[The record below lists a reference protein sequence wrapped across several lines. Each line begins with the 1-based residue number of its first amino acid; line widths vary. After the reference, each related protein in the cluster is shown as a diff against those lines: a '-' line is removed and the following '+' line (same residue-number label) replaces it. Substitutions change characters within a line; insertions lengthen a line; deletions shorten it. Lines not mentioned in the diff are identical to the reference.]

1 MDGNSGLVADRMGH
15 AALRTVY
22 NEIVELHQWAKAH
35 FFIGRMKDSVLA
47 RLVEIAGEVG
57 ASEGLEIV
65 DVELKGGGAS
75 RFLRIYI
82 DKPEGVTHT
91 DCENVSHQVGAI
103 LDEED
108 VIPGAQYTLEVSSP
122 GVERKLSKPGDF
134 ERFIGRKVKV
144 SLKEPV
150 ENQKRWEGALFSFA
164 AGVVTLRTTSG
175 TDISFGLD
183 QVSQAN
189 LKFEW

>member
-1 MDGNSGLVADRMGH
+1 MPE
-15 AALRTVY
+15 AAILSASESSPLRTVY
-22 NEIVELHQWAKAH
+22 NGIVELHQWAKAH

-47 RLVEIAGEVG
+47 KVVEIVDRVG
-57 ASEGLEIV
+57 VSEGLEIV

-82 DKPEGVTHT
+82 DKPEGVTHN
-91 DCENVSHQVGAI
+91 DCEKVSHQVGTI

-108 VIPGAQYTLEVSSP
+108 VIPGSLYKLEVSSP
-122 GVERKLSKPGDF
+122 GVERKLSKPRDL
-134 ERFIGRKVKV
+134 ERFIGQKVKV

-150 ENQKRWEGALFSFA
+150 ENQKRWEGALISFA
-164 AGVVTLRTTSG
+164 AGVITLRTTSG
-175 TDISFGLD
+175 NDISFSLD
-183 QVSQAN
+183 QVTQAN

>member
-1 MDGNSGLVADRMGH
+1 M
-15 AALRTVY
+15 Y
-22 NEIVELHQWAKAH
+22 NEIVELQQWAKAH
-35 FFIGRMKDSVLA
+35 FFIGRMKDSVFA
-47 RLVEIAGEVG
+47 KVVEIVDRVG

-150 ENQKRWEGALFSFA
+150 ENQKRWEGALISFA
-164 AGVVTLRTTSG
+164 AGVITLRTTSG
-175 TDISFGLD
+175 NDISFSLD
-183 QVSQAN
+183 QVTQAN

>member
-1 MDGNSGLVADRMGH
+1 M
-15 AALRTVY
+15 Y
-22 NEIVELHQWAKAH
+22 NETVELHQWAEAH

-47 RLVEIAGEVG
+47 KVVEIVDRVG
-57 ASEGLEIV
+57 SSQGLEVV

-82 DKPEGVTHT
+82 DKPEGVTHS
-91 DCENVSHQVGAI
+91 DCENVSHQVGTM

-122 GVERKLSKPGDF
+122 GVERKLSKPRDF
-134 ERFIGRKVKV
+134 ERFIGQKVKV
-144 SLKEPV
+144 ALKEPV
-150 ENQKRWEGALFSFA
+150 ENQKRWEGALISFA
-164 AGVVTLRTTSG
+164 AGLITLRTTSG
-175 TDISFGLD
+175 NDICFNLD
-183 QVSQAN
+183 QVTQAN